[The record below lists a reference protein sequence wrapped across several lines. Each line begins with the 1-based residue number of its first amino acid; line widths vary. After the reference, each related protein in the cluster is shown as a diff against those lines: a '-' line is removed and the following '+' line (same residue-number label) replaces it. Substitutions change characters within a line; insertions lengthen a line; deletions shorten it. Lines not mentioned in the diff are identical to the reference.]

1 MSSPADFQTDTA
13 QGKPNPSWKE
23 PAAPATKGGCGCTGG
38 RRHRRHTMKKGGVG
52 VLDDA
57 LFAVGT
63 SYAAKRWGQKKRLG
77 GRHTRK
83 HRGGAGVIDDALV
96 AGTALGLA
104 HYFTKKGS
112 KGGRRRKQGG
122 GGNTASQGPY
132 VPSDSALLSGGFR
145 RRAYPR
151 RMTRR
156 ALV

>member
-23 PAAPATKGGCGCTGG
+23 PAAPTTKGGCGCTGG
-38 RRHRRHTMKKGGVG
+38 RRHRRHTLKKGGVG

-83 HRGGAGVIDDALV
+83 HRGGAGLIDDALV
-96 AGTALGLA
+96 AGTAVGLA
-104 HYFTKKGS
+104 HYFTKKG
-112 KGGRRRKQGG
+112 KGGRRRKHTG

-132 VPSDSALLSGGFR
+132 IPSDSQLLSGGYR
-145 RRAYPR
+145 RYRPMPR
-151 RMTRR
+151 RLTRR
-156 ALV
+156 ALL

>member
-1 MSSPADFQTDTA
+1 MSAPADYQTDTA
-13 QGKPNPSWKE
+13 QGKPNPSWK
-23 PAAPATKGGCGCTGG
+23 APTGGCGCTGG
-38 RRHRRHTMKKGGVG
+38 RRHRKHKHSIKRGGVG
-52 VLDDA
+52 AVDDA

-63 SYAAKRWGQKKRLG
+63 SYVAKRWGQKKRLG

-112 KGGRRRKQGG
+112 KKGGARRR
-122 GGNTASQGPY
+122 
-132 VPSDSALLSGGFR
+132 VL
-145 RRAYPR
+145 PR
-151 RMTRR
+151 RLTRK

>member
-1 MSSPADFQTDTA
+1 MSTPVDSL
-13 QGKPNPSWKE
+13 S
-23 PAAPATKGGCGCTGG
+23 KGGCGCTGG
-38 RRHRRHTMKKGGVG
+38 RRHRKHRGGVG
-52 VLDDA
+52 VVDDA

-104 HYFTKKGS
+104 HYFTKKGGS
-112 KGGRRRKQGG
+112 
-122 GGNTASQGPY
+122 
-132 VPSDSALLSGGFR
+132 R
-145 RRAYPR
+145 RRALPR
-151 RMTRR
+151 RLTRK